1 MDAELQDLST
11 AGAGELAAALTR
23 REVSALELADAAIE
37 RIERLDQGVNAVVV
51 RDFERGREA
60 ARAADAALARGERAP
75 LLGVPMTVKEAF
87 NVTGL
92 RTTWGLE
99 PFRTHVAERDD
110 VSIARLK
117 AAGAVILGKTNVP
130 PSLGDWQSDNP
141 IYGRTNNPY
150 DPTRVPGGSSGGSAA
165 ALATGMVPLELGS
178 DIGGSIRIPSVFC
191 GTYGHKPSFDLV
203 PGRDHM
209 PPGADGSGAELGVVG
224 PMARS
229 AEDLALAMDVLAGPA
244 YGEEVGYKLDLPA
257 PRHSRLGD
265 YRVLVIDNQPVA
277 ALGAEV
283 KAAVRATADRM
294 RQAGAAVQ
302 VDSDLLPDFEAAH
315 RTYMMLLG
323 AIMSRGAHDGRPPIN
338 AWAWMDC
345 LDARARVR
353 RQWAEVFRAFD
364 VVVAPAFGIPAFPH
378 VTESDWSKRTLE
390 VDGEP
395 TPYGD
400 QLRWPGLATF
410 PGLPAT
416 AIPVTRSKN
425 GLPIGV
431 QLIGPYLEDRTT
443 IEVARLLA
451 A

>member
-1 MDAELQDLST
+1 
-11 AGAGELAAALTR
+11 
-23 REVSALELADAAIE
+23 
-37 RIERLDQGVNAVVV
+37 
-51 RDFERGREA
+51 
-60 ARAADAALARGERAP
+60 
-75 LLGVPMTVKEAF
+75 
-87 NVTGL
+87 
-92 RTTWGLE
+92 
-99 PFRTHVAERDD
+99 
-110 VSIARLK
+110 
-117 AAGAVILGKTNVP
+117 
-130 PSLGDWQSDNP
+130 
-141 IYGRTNNPY
+141 
-150 DPTRVPGGSSGGSAA
+150 
-165 ALATGMVPLELGS
+165 
-178 DIGGSIRIPSVFC
+178 
-191 GTYGHKPSFDLV
+191 
-203 PGRDHM
+203 
-209 PPGADGSGAELGVVG
+209 
-224 PMARS
+224 
-229 AEDLALAMDVLAGPA
+229 
-244 YGEEVGYKLDLPA
+244 
-257 PRHSRLGD
+257 
-265 YRVLVIDNQPVA
+265 
-277 ALGAEV
+277 
-283 KAAVRATADRM
+283 M

-431 QLIGPYLEDRTT
+431 QLIGRRFDDVGVLKL
-443 IEVARLLA
+443 ARLMERLRPEQKAWPALA
-451 A
+451 